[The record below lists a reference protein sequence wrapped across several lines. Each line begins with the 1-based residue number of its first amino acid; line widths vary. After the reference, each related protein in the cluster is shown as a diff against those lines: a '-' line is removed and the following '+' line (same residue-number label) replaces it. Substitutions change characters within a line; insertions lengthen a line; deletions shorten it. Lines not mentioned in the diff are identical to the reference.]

1 MEVNMSIVYKKALKF
16 KKEHPSTIGWR
27 LKKNSAI
34 VEKHLNPGEKVLYVF
49 VAQKNDNPLDVL
61 STAVIALTDKR
72 ILIGRKR
79 VVFGYF
85 LDSVTP
91 DLFNDL
97 KVKGGLIWGK
107 VYIDTVK
114 EFITLS
120 NIGVEALPEIETE
133 ISSYMMEMKRK
144 YYSHSRDDDIDA
156 EERDD

>member
-1 MEVNMSIVYKKALKF
+1 MGEVYRRALKF
-16 KKEHPSTIGWR
+16 KKLHPSTIGWR
-27 LKKNSAI
+27 IKQNASI
-34 VEKHLNPGEKVLYVF
+34 VEKHLNPDEKVLYVF
-49 VAQKNDNPLDVL
+49 VAQKNDNPLDIL
-61 STAVIALTDKR
+61 GTAVVALTDKR

-133 ISSYMMEMKRK
+133 ISRYMMEMKK
-144 YYSHSRDDDIDA
+144 AYHSRKDD
-156 EERDD
+156 

>member
-1 MEVNMSIVYKKALKF
+1 MGEVYRRAMKF
-16 KKEHPSTIGWR
+16 KKLHPSTIGWR
-27 LKKNSAI
+27 IKQNASI
-34 VEKHLNPGEKVLYVF
+34 VEKHLNPDEKVLYVF
-49 VAQKNDNPLDVL
+49 VAQKNDNPLDIL
-61 STAVIALTDKR
+61 GTAVVALTDKR

-133 ISSYMMEMKRK
+133 ISSYMMEMKK
-144 YYSHSRDDDIDA
+144 AYHSRKDD
-156 EERDD
+156 

>member
-1 MEVNMSIVYKKALKF
+1 MGEVYRRALKF
-16 KKEHPSTIGWR
+16 KKLHPSTIGWR
-27 LKKNSAI
+27 IKQNASI
-34 VEKHLNPGEKVLYVF
+34 VEKHLNPDEKVLYVF

-97 KVKGGLIWGK
+97 KVKCCLIWGK
-107 VYIDTVK
+107 FYIDTVK

-133 ISSYMMEMKRK
+133 ISHYMM
-144 YYSHSRDDDIDA
+144 
-156 EERDD
+156 

>member
-1 MEVNMSIVYKKALKF
+1 MGEVYRRAMKF
-16 KKEHPSTIGWR
+16 KKLHPSTIGWR
-27 LKKNSAI
+27 IKKNASI
-34 VEKHLNPGEKVLYVF
+34 VEKHLNPDEKVIYVF

-61 STAVIALTDKR
+61 STAIIALTNKR

-133 ISSYMMEMKRK
+133 ISSYMMEMKKADYSRK
-144 YYSHSRDDDIDA
+144 ED
-156 EERDD
+156 

>member
-1 MEVNMSIVYKKALKF
+1 MGEVYRRALKF
-16 KKEHPSTIGWR
+16 KKLHPSTIGWR
-27 LKKNSAI
+27 IKQNANI
-34 VEKHLNPGEKVLYVF
+34 VEKHLNPDEKVLYVF

-133 ISSYMMEMKRK
+133 ISSYMMEMKK
-144 YYSHSRDDDIDA
+144 AYHSRKDD
-156 EERDD
+156 

>member
-1 MEVNMSIVYKKALKF
+1 MNNQVYKKVLEF
-16 KKEHPSTIGWR
+16 KHRHPATVAWR
-27 LKKNSAI
+27 LKQNSSI
-34 VEKHLNPGEKVLYVF
+34 IEKHLNPDEDVLYAF
-49 VAQKNDNPLDVL
+49 AAQKNDSSFDIFG
-61 STAVIALTDKR
+61 TAVIAITNKR

-133 ISSYMMEMKRK
+133 ISRYMMEMKK
-144 YYSHSRDDDIDA
+144 AYHSRKDD
-156 EERDD
+156 

>member
-1 MEVNMSIVYKKALKF
+1 MGEVYRRAMKF
-16 KKEHPSTIGWR
+16 KKLHPSTIGWR
-27 LKKNSAI
+27 IKKNASI
-34 VEKHLNPGEKVLYVF
+34 VEKHLNPDEHVIYVF

-97 KVKGGLIWGK
+97 KIKGGLIWGK

-120 NIGVEALPEIETE
+120 NIGVEALPEIETK
-133 ISSYMMEMKRK
+133 ISSYMMEMKKK
-144 YYSHSRDDDIDA
+144 YYSRND
-156 EERDD
+156 E

>member
-1 MEVNMSIVYKKALKF
+1 MGVVYRKALQF
-16 KKEHPSTIGWR
+16 KKNHPSTVCWR
-27 LKKNSAI
+27 LKKNSEI
-34 VEKHLNPGEKVLYVF
+34 IERHLNPGEKVLYVF
-49 VAQKNDNPLDVL
+49 AAQKNDNPLDIL
-61 STAVIALTDKR
+61 GTAVIALTDKR

-79 VVFGYF
+79 VVIGYF

-120 NIGVEALPEIETE
+120 NIGVEALPEIEAE
-133 ISSYMMEMKRK
+133 ISSYMMDMKQK
-144 YYSHSRDDDIDA
+144 YYSRKSDDD
-156 EERDD
+156 EE

>member
-1 MEVNMSIVYKKALKF
+1 MGEVYRRALKF
-16 KKEHPSTIGWR
+16 KKLHPSTIGWR
-27 LKKNSAI
+27 IKQNASI
-34 VEKHLNPGEKVLYVF
+34 VEKHLNPDEKVLYVF

-133 ISSYMMEMKRK
+133 ISRYMMEMKK
-144 YYSHSRDDDIDA
+144 AYYSRKDD
-156 EERDD
+156 

>member
-1 MEVNMSIVYKKALKF
+1 MGEVYRGAMKF
-16 KKEHPSTIGWR
+16 KKLHPSTIGWR
-27 LKKNSAI
+27 IKQNASI
-34 VEKHLNPGEKVLYVF
+34 VDKHLNPDEKVLYVF

-133 ISSYMMEMKRK
+133 ISRYMMEMKK
-144 YYSHSRDDDIDA
+144 AYHSRKDD
-156 EERDD
+156 

>member
-1 MEVNMSIVYKKALKF
+1 MNNQVYKKVLEF
-16 KKEHPSTIGWR
+16 KHRHPATVAWR
-27 LKKNSAI
+27 LKQNSSVI
-34 VEKHLNPGEKVLYVF
+34 EKHLNPDEEVLYAF
-49 VAQKNDNPLDVL
+49 AAQKNDSSFDIFG
-61 STAVIALTDKR
+61 TAVIAITNKR

-133 ISSYMMEMKRK
+133 ISRYMMEMKK
-144 YYSHSRDDDIDA
+144 AYHSRKDD
-156 EERDD
+156 

>member
-1 MEVNMSIVYKKALKF
+1 MGEVYRGAMKF
-16 KKEHPSTIGWR
+16 KKLHPSTIGWR
-27 LKKNSAI
+27 IKQNASI
-34 VEKHLNPGEKVLYVF
+34 VEKHLNPDEKVLYVF

-133 ISSYMMEMKRK
+133 ISRYMMEMKK
-144 YYSHSRDDDIDA
+144 AYYSRKDD
-156 EERDD
+156 